1 MKKCPRC
8 ESPSPSRHPAIAF
21 EGEVEVCTHPYH
33 APGATADVR
42 EDALRKLRR
51 DIEAWAPA
59 VRDAEHYFDIDGSPI
74 ELHALVRKE
83 PDWAANRIREERR
96 LREASEAENALL
108 TEVLN
113 RARFALLASI
123 KGTPEQANDA
133 MGALSLAC
141 RAHWDWQT
149 TRISNAQSA
158 EGDSN
163 VR

>member
-1 MKKCPRC
+1 MSELDGMNRL
-8 ESPSPSRHPAIAF
+8 R
-21 EGEVEVCTHPYH
+21 VE
-33 APGATADVR
+33 
-42 EDALRKLRR
+42 ALRER
-51 DIEAWAPA
+51 DEA
-59 VRDAEHYFDIDGSPI
+59 R
-74 ELHALVRKE
+74 
-83 PDWAANRIREERR
+83 
-96 LREASEAENALL
+96 AENVLL

-113 RARFALLASI
+113 RAKFALLASI

-149 TRISNAQSA
+149 TRISNALSV